1 MWEQLIFSYDDEEYA
16 DTAWEG
22 ILGQVMGKQSAD
34 SVDTVSGCTYSSQGF
49 IQALEC
55 IKSGKRSITHEI
67 PEFYYESFMSASD
80 RWCRSWLQLH
90 AAKKDSDTEKDQ
102 QIASLTTRVEA
113 LEKQQ
118 DEILSALE
126 EAAKAQE
133 EAKKKAEEEAKNQ
146 KAQVEETSSGDA
158 SEDAKKDEE
167 NTDETEAEDTS
178 SNEDSEELVYKNGTY
193 TGDGQGFGGNI
204 QVQVTLENDTI
215 TDIQVVS
222 APGEDSAYLSQ
233 GQGVISTILAAQ
245 STDVDTISGATFSST
260 GIINAVNDALGK
272 AENQ

>member
-1 MWEQLIFSYDDEEYA
+1 MKYQSFIMRVLCLLLIV
-16 DTAWEG
+16 G
-22 ILGQVMGKQSAD
+22 VVLGYNSMQ
-34 SVDTVSGCTYSSQGF
+34 
-49 IQALEC
+49 
-55 IKSGKRSITHEI
+55 
-67 PEFYYESFMSASD
+67 
-80 RWCRSWLQLH
+80 
-90 AAKKDSDTEKDQ
+90 KKDSDTEKDQ

-133 EAKKKAEEEAKNQ
+133 EAKKKAEA
-146 KAQVEETSSGDA
+146 ASGDA
-158 SEDAKKDEE
+158 SEDAKKDDK
-167 NTDETEAEDTS
+167 NTDETEAEDAS
-178 SNEDSEELVYKNGTY
+178 SEEESEDLVYKNGTY

-233 GQGVISTILAAQ
+233 GQGVISTILASQ

>member
-1 MWEQLIFSYDDEEYA
+1 MKYQSFIMRVLCLILIIGA
-16 DTAWEG
+16 V
-22 ILGQVMGKQSAD
+22 LGYNSMQ
-34 SVDTVSGCTYSSQGF
+34 
-49 IQALEC
+49 
-55 IKSGKRSITHEI
+55 
-67 PEFYYESFMSASD
+67 
-80 RWCRSWLQLH
+80 
-90 AAKKDSDTEKDQ
+90 KKDSDTEKDQ

-118 DEILSALE
+118 DEILSAIE
-126 EAAKAQE
+126 EASKAQE
-133 EAKKKAEEEAKNQ
+133 EAKKKAEEEAKN
-146 KAQVEETSSGDA
+146 KKDSA
-158 SEDAKKDEE
+158 AKKDADAADKEE
-167 NTDETEAEDTS
+167 EDQADA
-178 SNEDSEELVYKNGTY
+178 DSEEDFSEESEDLAYKNGTY

>member
-1 MWEQLIFSYDDEEYA
+1 MKYQNFIMRVLCLILIIGA
-16 DTAWEG
+16 V
-22 ILGQVMGKQSAD
+22 LGYNSMQ
-34 SVDTVSGCTYSSQGF
+34 
-49 IQALEC
+49 
-55 IKSGKRSITHEI
+55 
-67 PEFYYESFMSASD
+67 
-80 RWCRSWLQLH
+80 
-90 AAKKDSDTEKDQ
+90 KKDSDTEKDQ

-118 DEILSALE
+118 DEILSAIE
-126 EAAKAQE
+126 EASKAQE
-133 EAKKKAEEEAKNQ
+133 EAKKKAEEEAKN
-146 KAQVEETSSGDA
+146 KKDSA
-158 SEDAKKDEE
+158 AKKDADAADKEE
-167 NTDETEAEDTS
+167 EDQADA
-178 SNEDSEELVYKNGTY
+178 DSEEDSSEESEDLAYKNGTY

>member
-1 MWEQLIFSYDDEEYA
+1 MKYQSFIMRVLCLILIV
-16 DTAWEG
+16 G
-22 ILGQVMGKQSAD
+22 VVLGYNSMQ
-34 SVDTVSGCTYSSQGF
+34 
-49 IQALEC
+49 
-55 IKSGKRSITHEI
+55 
-67 PEFYYESFMSASD
+67 
-80 RWCRSWLQLH
+80 
-90 AAKKDSDTEKDQ
+90 KKDSDTEKDQ

-118 DEILSALE
+118 DEILSAIE

-133 EAKKKAEEEAKNQ
+133 EAKKKAEEEAKNKKDSAAKEDADAVD
-146 KAQVEETSSGDA
+146 KAAENQADADSEADSSDEAEE
-158 SEDAKKDEE
+158 SEDLA
-167 NTDETEAEDTS
+167 
-178 SNEDSEELVYKNGTY
+178 YKNGTY

-260 GIINAVNDALGK
+260 GIIKAVNDALVK

>member
-1 MWEQLIFSYDDEEYA
+1 MPF
-16 DTAWEG
+16 
-22 ILGQVMGKQSAD
+22 
-34 SVDTVSGCTYSSQGF
+34 
-49 IQALEC
+49 
-55 IKSGKRSITHEI
+55 
-67 PEFYYESFMSASD
+67 
-80 RWCRSWLQLH
+80 
-90 AAKKDSDTEKDQ
+90 
-102 QIASLTTRVEA
+102 
-113 LEKQQ
+113 
-118 DEILSALE
+118 E

-146 KAQVEETSSGDA
+146 KAQDGERNIFRGCFRGR
-158 SEDAKKDEE
+158 KKDDK
-167 NTDETEAEDTS
+167 NTDETEAEDAS
-178 SNEDSEELVYKNGTY
+178 SEEESEDLVYKNGTY

-233 GQGVISTILAAQ
+233 GQGVISTILASQ

>member
-1 MWEQLIFSYDDEEYA
+1 MKYQSFIMRVLCLILIIGA
-16 DTAWEG
+16 V
-22 ILGQVMGKQSAD
+22 LGYNSMK
-34 SVDTVSGCTYSSQGF
+34 
-49 IQALEC
+49 
-55 IKSGKRSITHEI
+55 
-67 PEFYYESFMSASD
+67 
-80 RWCRSWLQLH
+80 
-90 AAKKDSDTEKDQ
+90 KKDSDTEKDQ

-118 DEILSALE
+118 DEILSAIE

-133 EAKKKAEEEAKNQ
+133 EAKKKAEEEAKN
-146 KAQVEETSSGDA
+146 
-158 SEDAKKDEE
+158 KKDSAAKEE
-167 NTDETEAEDTS
+167 ADADKDAEDQADADSEADSSDEAE
-178 SNEDSEELVYKNGTY
+178 ESEELAYKNGTY

-233 GQGVISTILAAQ
+233 GQGVISTILATQ

>member
-1 MWEQLIFSYDDEEYA
+1 MKYQSFIMRVLCLLLIV
-16 DTAWEG
+16 G
-22 ILGQVMGKQSAD
+22 VVLGYNSMQ
-34 SVDTVSGCTYSSQGF
+34 
-49 IQALEC
+49 
-55 IKSGKRSITHEI
+55 
-67 PEFYYESFMSASD
+67 
-80 RWCRSWLQLH
+80 
-90 AAKKDSDTEKDQ
+90 KKDSDAEKDQ

-118 DEILSALE
+118 DEILSAIE

-133 EAKKKAEEEAKNQ
+133 EAKKKAEEEAKNKKDSAAKEDADAAD
-146 KAQVEETSSGDA
+146 KAAENQADADSEADSSDEAEE
-158 SEDAKKDEE
+158 SEDLA
-167 NTDETEAEDTS
+167 
-178 SNEDSEELVYKNGTY
+178 YKNGTY

-233 GQGVISTILAAQ
+233 GKGVISTILAAQ

-260 GIINAVNDALGK
+260 GIINAVNNALGK

>member
-1 MWEQLIFSYDDEEYA
+1 MKYQSFIMRVLCLILIIGA
-16 DTAWEG
+16 V
-22 ILGQVMGKQSAD
+22 LGYNSMQ
-34 SVDTVSGCTYSSQGF
+34 
-49 IQALEC
+49 
-55 IKSGKRSITHEI
+55 
-67 PEFYYESFMSASD
+67 
-80 RWCRSWLQLH
+80 
-90 AAKKDSDTEKDQ
+90 KKDSDTEKDQ

-118 DEILSALE
+118 DEILSAIE
-126 EAAKAQE
+126 KAAKAQE
-133 EAKKKAEEEAKNQ
+133 EAKKKAEEEAKN
-146 KAQVEETSSGDA
+146 
-158 SEDAKKDEE
+158 KKDSAAKEE
-167 NTDETEAEDTS
+167 ADAADKEEEDQADA
-178 SNEDSEELVYKNGTY
+178 DSEEDSSEESEDLAYKNGTY

>member
-1 MWEQLIFSYDDEEYA
+1 MKYQSFIMRVLCLLLIV
-16 DTAWEG
+16 G
-22 ILGQVMGKQSAD
+22 VVLGYNSMQ
-34 SVDTVSGCTYSSQGF
+34 
-49 IQALEC
+49 
-55 IKSGKRSITHEI
+55 
-67 PEFYYESFMSASD
+67 
-80 RWCRSWLQLH
+80 
-90 AAKKDSDTEKDQ
+90 KKDSDTEKDQ

-146 KAQVEETSSGDA
+146 KAQTEEAASGDA
-158 SEDAKKDEE
+158 SEDK
-167 NTDETEAEDTS
+167 NTDETEAEDAS
-178 SNEDSEELVYKNGTY
+178 SEEESEDLVYKNGTY

>member
-1 MWEQLIFSYDDEEYA
+1 MKYQSFIMRVLCLLLIVGA
-16 DTAWEG
+16 V
-22 ILGQVMGKQSAD
+22 LGYNSMQ
-34 SVDTVSGCTYSSQGF
+34 
-49 IQALEC
+49 
-55 IKSGKRSITHEI
+55 
-67 PEFYYESFMSASD
+67 
-80 RWCRSWLQLH
+80 
-90 AAKKDSDTEKDQ
+90 KKDSDTEKDQ

-146 KAQVEETSSGDA
+146 KAQYCEEAASGDA
-158 SEDAKKDEE
+158 AEDAAENDDK
-167 NTDETEAEDTS
+167 NTDETEAEDAS
-178 SNEDSEELVYKNGTY
+178 SEEESEDLVYKNGTY

>member
-1 MWEQLIFSYDDEEYA
+1 MKYQSFIMRVLCLLLIVGA
-16 DTAWEG
+16 V
-22 ILGQVMGKQSAD
+22 LGYNSMQ
-34 SVDTVSGCTYSSQGF
+34 
-49 IQALEC
+49 
-55 IKSGKRSITHEI
+55 
-67 PEFYYESFMSASD
+67 
-80 RWCRSWLQLH
+80 
-90 AAKKDSDTEKDQ
+90 KKDSDTEKDQ

-118 DEILSALE
+118 EEIFSAIE

-133 EAKKKAEEEAKNQ
+133 EAKKKAEEAEAEARTQ
-146 KAQVEETSSGDA
+146 
-158 SEDAKKDEE
+158 EDAKKDAETTDATEGADEAAESEE
-167 NTDETEAEDTS
+167 NLA
-178 SNEDSEELVYKNGTY
+178 YKNGTY

-233 GQGVISTILAAQ
+233 GQGVISTILASQ
-245 STDVDTISGATFSST
+245 STDVDTIYGATFSST

>member
-1 MWEQLIFSYDDEEYA
+1 MKYQSFIMRVLCLILIIGA
-16 DTAWEG
+16 V
-22 ILGQVMGKQSAD
+22 LGYNSMQ
-34 SVDTVSGCTYSSQGF
+34 
-49 IQALEC
+49 
-55 IKSGKRSITHEI
+55 
-67 PEFYYESFMSASD
+67 
-80 RWCRSWLQLH
+80 
-90 AAKKDSDTEKDQ
+90 KKDSDTEKDQ

-118 DEILSALE
+118 DEILSAIE
-126 EAAKAQE
+126 EAAKTQE
-133 EAKKKAEEEAKNQ
+133 EAKKKAEEEAKN
-146 KAQVEETSSGDA
+146 KKDSAVKEEADADKDAEDQADADSEADSSDEA
-158 SEDAKKDEE
+158 EESEDLA
-167 NTDETEAEDTS
+167 
-178 SNEDSEELVYKNGTY
+178 YKNGTY

-233 GQGVISTILAAQ
+233 GEGVISTILAAQ

>member
-1 MWEQLIFSYDDEEYA
+1 MKYQSFIMRVLCLILIVGA
-16 DTAWEG
+16 V
-22 ILGQVMGKQSAD
+22 LGYNSMQ
-34 SVDTVSGCTYSSQGF
+34 
-49 IQALEC
+49 
-55 IKSGKRSITHEI
+55 
-67 PEFYYESFMSASD
+67 
-80 RWCRSWLQLH
+80 
-90 AAKKDSDTEKDQ
+90 KKDSDTEKDQ
-102 QIASLTTRVEA
+102 QIASLTARVET

-118 DEILSALE
+118 DEILSAIE

-133 EAKKKAEEEAKNQ
+133 EAKKKAEEEAKK
-146 KAQVEETSSGDA
+146 KAEDEKASSSDD
-158 SEDAKKDEE
+158 SEDASKDEE
-167 NTDETEAEDTS
+167 DADEAEAEDAS
-178 SNEDSEELVYKNGTY
+178 SDEAADSEDLAYKNGTY

>member
-1 MWEQLIFSYDDEEYA
+1 MKYQSFIMRVLCLLLIVGA
-16 DTAWEG
+16 V
-22 ILGQVMGKQSAD
+22 LGYNSMQ
-34 SVDTVSGCTYSSQGF
+34 
-49 IQALEC
+49 
-55 IKSGKRSITHEI
+55 
-67 PEFYYESFMSASD
+67 
-80 RWCRSWLQLH
+80 
-90 AAKKDSDTEKDQ
+90 KKDSDTEKDQ

-118 DEILSALE
+118 DEILSAIE
-126 EAAKAQE
+126 EASKAQE
-133 EAKKKAEEEAKNQ
+133 EAKKKAEEEAKN
-146 KAQVEETSSGDA
+146 KKDSA
-158 SEDAKKDEE
+158 AKKDADAADKEE
-167 NTDETEAEDTS
+167 EDQADA
-178 SNEDSEELVYKNGTY
+178 DSEEDFSEESEDLAYKNGTY